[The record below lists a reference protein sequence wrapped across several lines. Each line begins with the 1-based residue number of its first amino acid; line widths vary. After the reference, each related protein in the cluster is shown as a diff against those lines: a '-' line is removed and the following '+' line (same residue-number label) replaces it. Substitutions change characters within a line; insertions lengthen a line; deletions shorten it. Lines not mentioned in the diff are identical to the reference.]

1 MTEHCFYNGIR
12 KAMGVLTMRIFA
24 KIMAAIGIVPLK
36 TIGIIIEI
44 LAKISCV
51 LAGPFLVFLIGCGI
65 YCVMKTNWQSLIVL
79 ALAAGGVI
87 LFYVLTGLILGA
99 IDIAG
104 NRMKT
109 FLRS

>member
-1 MTEHCFYNGIR
+1 MESETAKE
-12 KAMGVLTMRIFA
+12 VLTMRTFG

-36 TIGIIIEI
+36 TAGVIIEI

-51 LAGPFLVFLIGCGI
+51 LAGPFLVFVIGCGI
-65 YCVMKTNWQSLIVL
+65 YSTVTANWRNLIIL
-79 ALAAGGVI
+79 AVVAGACI
-87 LFYVLTGLILGA
+87 AFYLLVGLLLGA

-104 NRMKT
+104 SRMKT

>member
-1 MTEHCFYNGIR
+1 M
-12 KAMGVLTMRIFA
+12 KIFA
-24 KIMAAIGIVPLK
+24 KIIAAIGIVPLK

-51 LAGPFLVFLIGCGI
+51 LAGPFLVFVIGCGI
-65 YCVMKTNWQSLIVL
+65 YSAIRTNWRDLIIL
-79 ALAAGGVI
+79 AVVAGACVV
-87 LFYVLTGLILGA
+87 FYLLIGLLLGA

-104 NRMKT
+104 NRLKT